1 MTRDPAWLLQ
11 YKKDVYSQAGED
23 GIVQAILNAI
33 GERDHWCVEFGAWD
47 GQRFSNTRNLIE
59 SYFYNAVLIEGDAER
74 FAALKKFYPANHNV
88 TFRAQRFVRAAGDL
102 QQFCARIAQ

>member
-1 MTRDPAWLLQ
+1 M
-11 YKKDVYSQAGED
+11 
-23 GIVQAILNAI
+23 QAILNAI

-88 TFRAQRFVRAAGDL
+88 TFRDNSVHELPKDL
-102 QQFCARIAQ
+102 SQITYFFQGFDGHLFCARKTALAVARIGL